1 MSRGRVIVIGGGA
14 AGLMAAGQ
22 AAEAG
27 RSVLLLEKMGQPGR
41 KICITGKGRCNLTNI
56 AEPIE
61 FINHFGS
68 NGRFLHQ
75 AFARFFSPELMT
87 FFEGLGLPLT
97 IERGGR
103 VFPTCGKAPE
113 VLKVML
119 KWLEGFGVEIRRQ
132 TPVGS
137 LLLEECR
144 IRGVVC
150 GGENIE
156 GDKIILA
163 TGGASYPRTG
173 STGDG
178 YRLARQAGH
187 SIVPIRPSLVPL
199 ETGGNLAGRMAG
211 LSLKNVGIRLFINDK
226 CRFQGFGEMTFTDFG
241 LSGPLILT
249 VSNQAVDSL
258 RAGKKLKIAIDLKP
272 ALDEAQLDARLERE
286 CNDRA
291 KEQIN
296 SVLRGLLPKEMVP
309 VCLEA
314 TGTDPKK
321 TAGALSGSERRLL
334 RAWLK
339 EFRLDITGYRS
350 FDEALVTAGGVDLRE
365 IDPRTMESRK
375 TKGLFIAGEL
385 LDLHADT
392 GGYNLQAAF
401 STGWV
406 AGRDMQGSVR

>member
-1 MSRGRVIVIGGGA
+1 MSRNRVIVIGGGA

-27 RSVLLLEKMGQPGR
+27 KSVLLLEKMGQPGR

-56 AEPIE
+56 AEPTD

-119 KWLEGFGVEIRRQ
+119 KWLVGLGVEIRRQ
-132 TPVGS
+132 APVGS
-137 LLLEECR
+137 LLLEEGR

-163 TGGASYPRTG
+163 TGGASYPLTG

-199 ETGGNLAGRMAG
+199 ETGGDLAARMAG

-226 CRFQGFGEMTFTDFG
+226 CRFQGFG
-241 LSGPLILT
+241 
-249 VSNQAVDSL
+249 
-258 RAGKKLKIAIDLKP
+258 
-272 ALDEAQLDARLERE
+272 
-286 CNDRA
+286 
-291 KEQIN
+291 
-296 SVLRGLLPKEMVP
+296 
-309 VCLEA
+309 
-314 TGTDPKK
+314 
-321 TAGALSGSERRLL
+321 
-334 RAWLK
+334 
-339 EFRLDITGYRS
+339 
-350 FDEALVTAGGVDLRE
+350 
-365 IDPRTMESRK
+365 
-375 TKGLFIAGEL
+375 
-385 LDLHADT
+385 
-392 GGYNLQAAF
+392 
-401 STGWV
+401 
-406 AGRDMQGSVR
+406 

>member
-1 MSRGRVIVIGGGA
+1 MNRNRVIVVGGGA

-27 RSVLLLEKMGQPGR
+27 SSVLVLEKMAQPGR

-56 AEPIE
+56 ADLPD
-61 FINHFGS
+61 FINHFGK

-75 AFARFFSPELMT
+75 AFGRFFVSELMT
-87 FFEGLGLPLT
+87 FFEELGLQLT
-97 IERGGR
+97 VERGGR

-119 KWLEGFGVEIRRQ
+119 KWLERLGVVIRRSA
-132 TPVGS
+132 PVES
-137 LLLEECR
+137 LLIDGERLA
-144 IRGVVC
+144 GVILK
-150 GGENIE
+150 GGERLE
-156 GDKIILA
+156 AGKVILA

-178 YRLARQAGH
+178 YRLAKQAGP

-199 ETGGNLAGRMAG
+199 ETAGDQAKKMAG
-211 LSLKNVGIRLFINDK
+211 LNLKNVGIRLHIDGK
-226 CRFQGFGEMTFTDFG
+226 CQFQGLGEMAFTDFG
-241 LSGPLILT
+241 LTGPLILT
-249 VSNQAVDSL
+249 VSSLAVDSL
-258 RAGKKLKIAIDLKP
+258 RAGNKLTLAIDLKP
-272 ALDEAQLDARLERE
+272 ALDDSQLDARLERD
-286 CNDRA
+286 CSSRA
-291 KEQIN
+291 GEQLA

-314 TGTDPKK
+314 TAIDPKK
-321 TAGALSGSERRLL
+321 AAGQLSDHERGKL
-334 RAWLK
+334 RTWLK
-339 EFRLDITGYRS
+339 DFRLEITGYRS

-365 IDPRTMESRK
+365 IEPRAMESRK
-375 TKGLFIAGEL
+375 LKGLFIAGEL

-401 STGWV
+401 STGWL
-406 AGRDMQGSVR
+406 AGRG